1 MRPARNAD
9 VRKLSSRAGD
19 APSAP
24 SAAHSADPQRLAG
37 GERPRTF
44 AAADEH
50 GPAQLLGQPTMLV
63 RRDAFDAEP
72 DRRGGG
78 TSEQSPRRNLQ
89 PSMIS
94 VPEVM
99 AVQCGIGIQSIGRD
113 GRRRMQVNACES
125 Q

>member
-50 GPAQLLGQPTMLV
+50 GPAQLLGQPTMLI

-78 TSEQSPRRNLQ
+78 TGEGTGEQSPRRNLQ

-94 VPEVM
+94 VPASKKFGFLLFVYAEC
-99 AVQCGIGIQSIGRD
+99 ALS
-113 GRRRMQVNACES
+113 
-125 Q
+125 